1 MSSDAFLPQIDEFWI
16 ALVFFVILL
25 VITHLWHRLG
35 MKRQNRYPGETNHML
50 VGFMPGALVTL
61 LALFYAFVLSM
72 AEVRFEAR
80 RQYIIDEA
88 SSIETT
94 YLRSR
99 MLPEPQ
105 QRALIPLLKD
115 YVKSRIDFYGEDRTD
130 AEILEI
136 RTLINRFERQLS
148 QLASDAGNAHPDSVP
163 VGQFNDSL
171 NQAFVYRERQVGA
184 YQNHVPSVVIILLLI
199 VSTLVMA
206 SVGYA
211 AGVSGGRHLI
221 FTTAL
226 SVILALTLFAILD
239 IDRPRK
245 GLARLDHDSLIR
257 IRDEVIQ

>member
-1 MSSDAFLPQIDEFWI
+1 M
-16 ALVFFVILL
+16 
-25 VITHLWHRLG
+25 R
-35 MKRQNRYPGETNHML
+35 RQNKYPDETTHIL

-80 RQYIIDEA
+80 RQFIVDEA
-88 SSIETT
+88 SSIEVT
-94 YLRSR
+94 YLRAR
-99 MLPEPQ
+99 LLPEPQ

-115 YVKSRIDFYGEDRTD
+115 YVRSRIDFYGEDRTD
-130 AEILEI
+130 AEINEI
-136 RTLINRFERQLS
+136 RTRVTRLELQLS
-148 QLASDAGNAHPDSVP
+148 ELASDAGNAHPASVP

-171 NQAFVYRERQVGA
+171 TRAFVDREEQVGA
-184 YQNHVPSVVIILLLI
+184 YENRVPSVVIILLLI

-211 AGVSGGRHLI
+211 AGVSGGRHLL
-221 FTTAL
+221 FTTTL

-245 GLARLDHDSLIR
+245 GLARLDHNSLIR
-257 IRDEVIQ
+257 IRDEIVQ